1 MASRRV
7 LGVNK

>member
-7 LGVNK
+7 